1 MNCGKPQLSAP
12 IASAELQSDVLD
24 AREIVAKRD
33 FRTNLW
39 TASLVLAT
47 PAVAA
52 NVDDGRQIYDTYC
65 TSCHG
70 DGGKLDASSPVVQA
84 LGVIPADFSDPLFNS
99 REPAGDWQMVIKYGG
114 HALGLA
120 EQMPPQGEVL
130 TDEQIEDV
138 TAYLKSIVDTSAFP
152 PGEMNLML
160 AIRTKKAFPE
170 DEVVYVGRYTDQEG
184 DNAFKQVLEFEKRI
198 GKAGQGILELVHE
211 REGSVSELA
220 EAEVG
225 YKHALSF
232 SQSHIL
238 SAAGVVAIPVEADGD
253 GEFQAYLAYG
263 RVLSPT
269 WIFQSSLR
277 LKFPFEGASD
287 GEAELAGIV
296 HYVHS
301 PWPRRVFPAL
311 EVVASNPFR
320 SSNGDLEWTAMPQV
334 RIGLTRGGHVALN
347 LGIEFPLSDQSWDRR
362 YYMTLLWDFADGS
375 FFQGW

>member
-1 MNCGKPQLSAP
+1 M
-12 IASAELQSDVLD
+12 I
-24 AREIVAKRD
+24 RD
-33 FRTNLW
+33 FRN
-39 TASLVLAT
+39 VLMTISALFLAL
-47 PAVAA
+47 PSAA
-52 NVDDGRQIYDTYC
+52 HAADIDNGRQIYDTYC

-70 DGGKLDASSPVVQA
+70 AGARLDPSSPVIQG
-84 LGVIPADFSDPLFNS
+84 LGVTPADFSDPLFNS
-99 REPAGDWQMVIKYGG
+99 REPAADWEMVIKHGG
-114 HALGLA
+114 HALGLS
-120 EQMPPQGEVL
+120 EQMPAQGEAL
-130 TDEQIEDV
+130 DDEQIADV
-138 TAYLKSIVDTSAFP
+138 TAYLKSVVDTSAFP

-170 DEVVYVGRYTDQEG
+170 DEVVYVGRYTEQDG
-184 DNAFKQVLEFEKRI
+184 DNAFKQVLEYEKRI
-198 GKAGQGILELVHE
+198 GKAGQGIVELVHE

-220 EAEVG
+220 EAEIG
-225 YKHALSF
+225 YKHAVSF
-232 SQSHIL
+232 SRSHVL
-238 SAAGVVAIPVEADGD
+238 SAAAVVAIPIEADGD
-253 GEFQAYLAYG
+253 GELQTYLAYG
-263 RVLSPT
+263 KVLSPS

-311 EVVASNPFR
+311 EIVATNPFR

-347 LGIEFPLSDQSWDRR
+347 LGVEFPLSDQSWDQR
-362 YYMTLLWDFADGS
+362 YYMTLLWDFADGG